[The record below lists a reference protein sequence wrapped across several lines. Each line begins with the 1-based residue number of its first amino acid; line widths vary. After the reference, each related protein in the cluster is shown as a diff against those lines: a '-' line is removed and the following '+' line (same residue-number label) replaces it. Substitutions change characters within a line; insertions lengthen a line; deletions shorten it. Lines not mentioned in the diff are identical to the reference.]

1 MYWCVASTPND
12 NGEVV
17 KAKWLSLENHVHNIH
32 SGHSKLFPKCAHARL
47 SGSQM
52 KRKWFKR
59 RKCIQ
64 LDSKLQ

>member
-32 SGHSKLFPKCAHARL
+32 SGHSKLFPKCAHAGL
-47 SGSQM
+47 SGSKKMVQ
-52 KRKWFKR
+52 KT
-59 RKCIQ
+59 
-64 LDSKLQ
+64 